1 MQHLQKTFSIL
12 PYRSKTF
19 WCDSQGILN
28 IKKTALC
35 VQESSRLKDIPVV
48 IMSSE
53 NVQDR
58 INRFLRCV
66 RVSIAAADL
75 FSFCFLTRM
84 VFVRCLEEG
93 AEDFLLKP
101 VRSSD
106 VSRLCSRVLR

>member
-1 MQHLQKTFSIL
+1 
-12 PYRSKTF
+12 
-19 WCDSQGILN
+19 
-28 IKKTALC
+28 
-35 VQESSRLKDIPVV
+35 VV

-58 INRFLRCV
+58 INRFLRCSCFL
-66 RVSIAAADL
+66 RRSRFL
-75 FSFCFLTRM
+75 FFCFLTRM